1 VNRPWMPF
9 YIADY
14 LADTGHLS
22 TMEHGAYLLLI
33 FHYWQNNGIPS
44 EDTRLARI
52 ARVSAK
58 EWKAMKPTIGAFFDE
73 DWKHVR
79 IEREIADSIARYERR
94 ASAGSQGGNARAML
108 LRGGSNAKPMPQQKR
123 SNAQAYAGDATTTTT
138 TLRVTQPKRA
148 EPRGATNLGGSGS
161 PGPNGCA
168 PAFDDAPF
176 GRDGEVPR

>member
-14 LADTGHLS
+14 LANTGHLS

-73 DWKHVR
+73 NWKHVR

-94 ASAGSQGGNARAML
+94 AGAGSQGGNARAML

-123 SNAQAYAGDATTTTT
+123 GNAQAYAGDATTTTT
-138 TLRVTQPKRA
+138 ASPQPKEGSSRTST
-148 EPRGATNLGGSGS
+148 GGLWLGEA
-161 PGPNGCA
+161 PGPNGSA
-168 PAFDDAPF
+168 SAFDDAPF